1 LLALPMF
8 VLTGELFNR
17 LNLTDRLIDLARS
30 MVGWLRGGLAHVN
43 ILTSMFFAGI
53 SGSIFG
59 DIASIGTVLIP
70 SMVRERYGRAFSAA
84 VTASSSIIGAIIP
97 PSTVM
102 IIIGAHLDISVGGLF
117 AAGMLPGIMI
127 GLALMITAF
136 VISSLR
142 GYGEMHRFE
151 GPVGLGLSFIKAA
164 PTLLIP
170 VGLISGILMGVFT
183 PTEGGAA
190 AVVYTLL
197 VGAFI
202 YRNLT
207 LDKVWAALKSTVIVT
222 ASALFIVST
231 AFVFS
236 RIMTFHR
243 IPQELLDLLLAISD
257 ERWLIILIVLIFFI
271 VVGTFMD
278 ALANMIIL
286 GPLLYPVMVGGLG
299 MHELQFGMML
309 IVGLLLGL
317 LTPPLGICLFMVT
330 PIARTTLGRTTV
342 AVLPFLAAEFLV
354 LLLIAYV
361 PAVTLTIPRWV
372 GFIS

>member
-1 LLALPMF
+1 
-8 VLTGELFNR
+8 
-17 LNLTDRLIDLARS
+17 
-30 MVGWLRGGLAHVN
+30 
-43 ILTSMFFAGI
+43 
-53 SGSIFG
+53 
-59 DIASIGTVLIP
+59 
-70 SMVRERYGRAFSAA
+70 
-84 VTASSSIIGAIIP
+84 
-97 PSTVM
+97 
-102 IIIGAHLDISVGGLF
+102 
-117 AAGMLPGIMI
+117 
-127 GLALMITAF
+127 
-136 VISSLR
+136 
-142 GYGEMHRFE
+142 
-151 GPVGLGLSFIKAA
+151 
-164 PTLLIP
+164 
-170 VGLISGILMGVFT
+170 
-183 PTEGGAA
+183 
-190 AVVYTLL
+190 
-197 VGAFI
+197 
-202 YRNLT
+202 
-207 LDKVWAALKSTVIVT
+207 
-222 ASALFIVST
+222 
-231 AFVFS
+231 
-236 RIMTFHR
+236 MTFHR